1 MLWVVVKLI
10 EQSLKWKV
18 SRPPSQNKILFRGA
32 EEAGVWRRANWSL
45 EFCGE
50 HLPHN
55 APVTVT
61 GARHRYEYM
70 QQQRNRI
77 FKFLKWLL
85 AIVTRYRYCCALQF
99 RSPRSEN
106 YCLSSDLSQGE
117 CQLNWLVKTTSKENQ
132 DFLKGLEEN
141 ILPWF
146 LHFRSVLHWC
156 GIGAEEARDCLRI
169 AAVLQLNDPRLR
181 WRACAV
187 AQLAQIAFTLLLIQ
201 PIVFVADLWVLSKVT
216 FNTILGRLP
225 HICYFVQT

>member
-18 SRPPSQNKILFRGA
+18 SPPPSQNKSRIQILFRGA

-85 AIVTRYRYCCALQF
+85 AIVTRYRYCSAISITSIRKWLSF
-99 RSPRSEN
+99 VWFKAKVNVNLIDLLRKAVGEN
-106 YCLSSDLSQGE
+106 NKQRKSR
-117 CQLNWLVKTTSKENQ
+117 
-132 DFLKGLEEN
+132 FLKSTKIEYFAL
-141 ILPWF
+141 IFTFQIRASLMWD
-146 LHFRSVLHWC
+146 WC
-156 GIGAEEARDCLRI
+156 RGGE
-169 AAVLQLNDPRLR
+169 
-181 WRACAV
+181 
-187 AQLAQIAFTLLLIQ
+187 
-201 PIVFVADLWVLSKVT
+201 
-216 FNTILGRLP
+216 RLP
-225 HICYFVQT
+225 